1 MYIWKELQ
9 VVFMK
14 VIFYFKQ
21 SINSSIMKKLFLI
34 LFICFFFNHLSQ
46 SQDFSIVGTWKLV
59 GQKSVRNGLVTTFVL
74 NSDNGIQL
82 KSWTKENFLFAG
94 KTINNNQVS
103 YSCGHG
109 NYTLQGNQYVEIIK
123 VHANPTF
130 EGRTLKLYMELNGDT
145 LTQISPVRSDLSYD
159 KQNCWMEK
167 YVKVE

>member
-1 MYIWKELQ
+1 
-9 VVFMK
+9 
-14 VIFYFKQ
+14 
-21 SINSSIMKKLFLI
+21 MKKLLFL

-59 GQKSVRNGLVTTFVL
+59 GCKGVRNGITTTLVK
-74 NSDNGIQL
+74 NSENGEQL

-94 KTINNNQVS
+94 KTINNNQAI

-109 NYTLQGNQYVEIIK
+109 NYTLQGNQYVERIK
-123 VHANPTF
+123 VHANPAF

-159 KQNCWMEK
+159 KENCWMEK
-167 YVKVE
+167 YIKIE